1 MKGASRSRRSD
12 WVSQQW
18 SHERRQRGERRH
30 RIFWSVLYGSF
41 NPRRRRPTR
50 RSSDTR
56 FQPVDWYSAHLLAVA
71 MGIVLFSAADALLT
85 GVLLAHGADEI
96 NPFMA
101 VFVYRSVAVFA
112 ALKMAMTSL
121 SIIVMVILS
130 RHRFMRIIRVDL
142 VLYGILMVYAWLI
155 GYEIWMLKSAGDPL
169 FL

>member
-1 MKGASRSRRSD
+1 
-12 WVSQQW
+12 
-18 SHERRQRGERRH
+18 
-30 RIFWSVLYGSF
+30 
-41 NPRRRRPTR
+41 
-50 RSSDTR
+50 
-56 FQPVDWYSAHLLAVA
+56 